1 MNVSERVGF
10 GAGVIAIVLS
20 LLSVLLAIS
29 RGTGEVT
36 VMAAAGTVAVIG
48 AMCIYWSLTSSRN
61 SKD

>member
-1 MNVSERVGF
+1 MNVSERVGL

-36 VMAAAGTVAVIG
+36 VIAAAGTVAVIG
-48 AMCIYWSLTSSRN
+48 AMCIYWSLSSGRN

>member
-29 RGTGEVT
+29 RGTGELT
-36 VMAAAGTVAVIG
+36 VMAAAGTVGIIG
-48 AMCIYWSLTSSRN
+48 AMCIYWSLTSRRN